1 MKAEDSDLATVIA
14 YSPPVYERAV
24 SVELRLA
31 PTVEAFPGAL
41 PCPTSYYLVPCVEWP
56 LDGESGH
63 DMQHLPVW
71 LDVYCNAA
79 FSLDPYSNGIFN
91 DYHPPCIGERI
102 SRDSVNE
109 WHATWGDSVE
119 PDSNESESESEQTL
133 QSIDDDKWCVV
144 CGCDTNSD
152 VALWCGE
159 CEIVLCDTCGL
170 ECSRDFAVG
179 EPPCEHQLEM
189 CAIAELHSSTGL
201 EWYCD
206 RCGDTVHQA
215 TAAWC
220 KECTILLCA
229 ECSSPSSRDFSST
242 ELLCRHQLHRWP
254 QAKRYEEGGHTTR
267 AANDTDLHLSS
278 QARNGAVV
286 VV

>member
-1 MKAEDSDLATVIA
+1 
-14 YSPPVYERAV
+14 
-24 SVELRLA
+24 
-31 PTVEAFPGAL
+31 
-41 PCPTSYYLVPCVEWP
+41 
-56 LDGESGH
+56 
-63 DMQHLPVW
+63 MQHLPVW
-71 LDVYCNAA
+71 LDVYSNAA
-79 FSLDPYSNGIFN
+79 FSLEPYSNGIFN
-91 DYHPPCIGERI
+91 DYHPPCIGEHI

-119 PDSNESESESEQTL
+119 PDPNESDDEQTL

-170 ECSRDFAVG
+170 ECSRDFAEG
-179 EPPCEHQLEM
+179 EPACEHLLETF
-189 CAIAELHSSTGL
+189 ATVELHNSTGL

-215 TAAWC
+215 TAGGC
-220 KECTILLCA
+220 MEPRNLLCA
-229 ECSSPSSRDFSST
+229 ECCSPAEGYD
-242 ELLCRHQLHRWP
+242 
-254 QAKRYEEGGHTTR
+254 EGGHTSR
-267 AANDTDLHLSS
+267 AANDADLYVSS
-278 QARNGAVV
+278 QASHGAVV